1 MKQAGDK
8 PVFDLGT
15 SSRRGTGPR
24 RLRKALGYSCLCLCL
39 LSAMLLAAWQIHL
52 LTTARQRA
60 PVSVGSP
67 GRRQGFEGLMRSLP
81 RRPLPASVPAAP
93 EANPLSAVG
102 FGRLEGHPDDV
113 PPPTGAK
120 RLAGVLR
127 GDDKNLQEEASYRF
141 PGLPQKIVEH
151 YKRVLSGVGYALSED
166 SHSVE
171 GSPGGRG
178 GDRTLVFF
186 SGQKRAILYLRKD
199 AKEANIVI
207 VFTVVRPEK

>member
-1 MKQAGDK
+1 M
-8 PVFDLGT
+8 
-15 SSRRGTGPR
+15 
-24 RLRKALGYSCLCLCL
+24 
-39 LSAMLLAAWQIHL
+39 
-52 LTTARQRA
+52 
-60 PVSVGSP
+60 
-67 GRRQGFEGLMRSLP
+67 
-81 RRPLPASVPAAP
+81 
-93 EANPLSAVG
+93 
-102 FGRLEGHPDDV
+102 EGHPDDV